1 MKKVVFYGRYSSV
14 MQTEQSIEGQLH
26 VCEQYAAENDLEII
40 RQYIDR
46 AKSGT
51 SDDRPEFQRML
62 SDSKSCAFEG
72 VLVYKLDRFARSR
85 YDSAIAKHK
94 LRENGVRVISA
105 TEHLTDTPEGIIMEA
120 LLEGMDEYYSAELGR
135 KMKRGKQES
144 FRKGKFIGHRPPFGY
159 AVVDH
164 RLAIDPLT
172 GPIAQEIFRRYAAG
186 EKQNQ
191 ILTDL
196 NRRGI
201 PNPKG
206 NEWNKVNLTYMF
218 ANRIYIGE
226 YAVSDYGT
234 NECPA
239 LIDRELF
246 DTVQRVKA
254 ESVHRSRENATGY
267 DYMLTGRL
275 VCGKCGG
282 AVTGSS
288 MQKGKYH
295 YYQCYKHHC
304 SNRVRAE
311 QMHERVRE
319 ALAAYLTEDKLDE
332 LAAAAYAAY
341 EQEQR
346 PASER
351 VLLTSELADV
361 EKKIENAVQAILNG
375 VQLDDLNA
383 TIDTLKARREQLKSA
398 IADAPTEVPTLTY
411 EHFRLA
417 LEMIIEKAN
426 TEDFKA
432 LVCTVVNRIIVD
444 DQNII
449 VCINLTDEANVPPL
463 EQIMVRVKSESSHE
477 THPILLL
484 CSGWLL
490 LAA

>member
-26 VCEQYAAENDLEII
+26 VCEQYSAENDLEII

-51 SDDRPEFQRML
+51 SDDRPEFQQML
-62 SDSKSCAFEG
+62 KDSASRAFEG
-72 VLVYKLDRFARSR
+72 VLVYKLDRFARNR

-144 FRKGKFIGHRPPFGY
+144 FNKGKFIGHRPPFGY

-164 RLAIDPLT
+164 RLVIDPLT
-172 GPIAQEIFRRYAAG
+172 GPVAKEIFRRYADG

-206 NEWNKVNLTYMF
+206 NKWNKVNLSYMF

-226 YAVSDYGT
+226 YAVSDYGV

-239 LIDRELF
+239 LIDKQLF
-246 DTVQRVKA
+246 DKVQEVKA
-254 ESVHRSRENATGY
+254 VSVHRARENKSDY
-267 DYMLTGRL
+267 DYMLTGRMICAKCGAA
-275 VCGKCGG
+275 VCGC
-282 AVTGSS
+282 S
-288 MQKGKYH
+288 MGHGKYH
-295 YYQCYKHHC
+295 YYQCHKNHC
-304 SNRVRAE
+304 GNRLRADE
-311 QMHERVRE
+311 LHERVRD
-319 ALAAYLTEDKLDE
+319 ALREYLTAEKLDE

-341 EQEQR
+341 EQEQT
-346 PASER
+346 PASDRE
-351 VLLTSELADV
+351 LLEHELADV
-361 EKKIENAVQAILNG
+361 EKKIENVVQAIMNG
-375 VQLDDLNA
+375 VQLDNLNA
-383 TIDTLKARREQLKSA
+383 TVEELKARREQLRESLDT
-398 IADAPTEVPTLTY
+398 IPTASPKLTY
-411 EHFRLA
+411 DHFRMA
-417 LEMIIEKAN
+417 LEFIIEKAH

-432 LVCTVVNRIIVD
+432 LLSTVVNCIIVD
-444 DQNII
+444 DQNVVI
-449 VCINLTDEANVPPL
+449 CINLTDKANVPPM
-463 EQIMVRVKSESSHE
+463 EQIRFRVKNESSHL
-477 THPILLL
+477 TLNKIQ
-484 CSGWLL
+484 SIYGWLL
-490 LAA
+490 IAA